1 MELIIILVPLV
12 IVIVLI
18 VSSAAPKLDEIDN
31 QTNPTTPKQS
41 KAKNQK
47 ESKRKLDRDF
57 EILRT
62 GSMNYN
68 GSSRVYLSFKIEDFK
83 ATTRNF
89 RGIAV
94 YFGGTINGL
103 GQTDVRFRLDIFDEE
118 LENHECKGL
127 ILTELESLNAG
138 GRGVFR
144 FESNNS
150 TVPYNSASLNE
161 RQLVFIP
168 FDLVDF
174 PKSGNR
180 KFKCEFK
187 LMDGN
192 LRMFPY
198 GSTTTTFELFIP
210 TDGYLDKLEKRDNSY
225 KHLINLALLVAQ
237 SDGRIAMKE
246 MSTIEKW
253 INEKFSSDNEKKEK
267 YLDHARDMKEKLKI
281 DGLYLD
287 TNKEIRKFSNE
298 ASKKI
303 IYEGLDLLVRIMSA
317 DLSHDTNEKQ
327 IIQEFIDHNSIP
339 KEEYQKIYNK
349 HIDASMIENEITE
362 VELGITPNM
371 TLLEKKKVLRDQYQL
386 WSKKITSSDEKVR
399 RNAESMIEKIAKER
413 AKLD

>member
-1 MELIIILVPLV
+1 MEILLILFVVFILILIIY
-12 IVIVLI
+12 
-18 VSSAAPKLDEIDN
+18 SSAPKLDN
-31 QTNPTTPKQS
+31 QPNDSRSSNTNQATVVTPK
-41 KAKNQK
+41 
-47 ESKRKLDRDF
+47 DRNKKVDNEF

-62 GSMNYN
+62 GSMNYD

-83 ATTRNF
+83 ANTRNF

-103 GQTDVRFRLDIFDEE
+103 GQTDVRFKLDIFDED
-118 LENHECKGL
+118 LKNHDCKGL

-144 FESNNS
+144 FESNTS

-210 TDGYLDKLEKRDNSY
+210 TDGYLDKIEKRDNSY

-281 DGLYLD
+281 DGSYLD

-339 KEEYQKIYNK
+339 KEEYQKIYSK

-362 VELGITPNM
+362 IELGISPNM
-371 TLLEKKKVLRDQYQL
+371 TLVEKKKVLRDQYQL

>member
-1 MELIIILVPLV
+1 MEIFLILFVVFILILF
-12 IVIVLI
+12 IY
-18 VSSAAPKLDEIDN
+18 SSAPKLDNQPNDSSSSNTNQAKVESPKDRNKKVDNDYEI
-31 QTNPTTPKQS
+31 
-41 KAKNQK
+41 
-47 ESKRKLDRDF
+47 
-57 EILRT
+57 IRT
-62 GSMNYN
+62 ESMNYD
-68 GSSRVYLSFKIEDFK
+68 GSSRVYLRFKIEDFK

-94 YFGGTINGL
+94 YFSGTINGL
-103 GQTDVRFRLDIFDEE
+103 GQTGVRFRLDMYDEE

-127 ILTELESLNAG
+127 ILTELDSLNAG

-144 FESNNS
+144 FESNTS
-150 TVPYNSASLNE
+150 TIPYNSASLNE

-180 KFKCEFK
+180 RIRCEFQ
-187 LMDGN
+187 LVDGN

-198 GSTTTTFELFIP
+198 GTTTTTFELYVP
-210 TDGYLDKLEKRDNSY
+210 TDGYLDKLEKRENSY

-253 INEKFSSDNEKKEK
+253 INEKFASDNEKKDK
-267 YLDHARDMKEKLKI
+267 YLEHARDMKEILKN
-281 DGLYLD
+281 DNTYLAI
-287 TNKEIRKFSNE
+287 NKEIKKFSNE

-317 DLSHDTNEKQ
+317 DLTHDANEKQ
-327 IIQEFIDHNSIP
+327 IIQDFIDHNSIP

-349 HIDASMIENEITE
+349 HIDSSMIENEITE

-371 TLLEKKKVLRDQYQL
+371 TLVEKKKIFREQYQL

-399 RNAESMIEKIAKER
+399 RNAEAMIDKIAKER

>member
-1 MELIIILVPLV
+1 MEIFLILFVVFILILIIY
-12 IVIVLI
+12 
-18 VSSAAPKLDEIDN
+18 SSAPKLDN
-31 QTNPTTPKQS
+31 QNNNSSRTNTNQASDEGQKG
-41 KAKNQK
+41 KNKKVNK
-47 ESKRKLDRDF
+47 EFD
-57 EILRT
+57 ILRT
-62 GSMNYN
+62 GSMNYS
-68 GSSRVYLSFKIEDFK
+68 GSSRVYLSFRIEDFK
-83 ATTRNF
+83 ASTRNF
-89 RGIAV
+89 KGIAV
-94 YFGGTINGL
+94 YFGGSINGL
-103 GQTDVRFRLDIFDEE
+103 GQTDVRFRLDMFDED

-127 ILTELESLNAG
+127 ILTELDSLNSG
-138 GRGVFR
+138 GRGIFR
-144 FESNNS
+144 FESNTS

-180 KFKCEFK
+180 RIRCEFQ
-187 LMDGN
+187 LVDGN

-198 GSTTTTFELFIP
+198 GSTTTTVELFIP

-225 KHLINLALLVAQ
+225 KYLINLALLVAQ

-246 MSTIEKW
+246 MSSIEKW
-253 INEKFSSDNEKKEK
+253 IDEKFSSDNEKKLK
-267 YLDHARDMKEKLKI
+267 YIEHARDMKEKLKI
-281 DGLYLD
+281 DSTYLD

-298 ASKKI
+298 ATKKI

-371 TLLEKKKVLRDQYQL
+371 TLAEKKKVLREQYQL

-399 RNAESMIEKIAKER
+399 RNAETMIEKIAKER